1 MIILF
6 EQAKEQGLSK
16 YFTGK
21 PCRNGHIAERYVCSK
36 GCVVC
41 SYDNEKRYKKSDP
54 ERTTARRQAY
64 RKKNHT
70 SILEKD
76 RKYRENNREKRA
88 FHRRNY
94 KKLNKERT
102 PKWFGEFDELVLEEA
117 IVLCRVRENETGIE
131 WHVDHMYPLQAKK
144 VSGLHC
150 AENFQVIPGIIN
162 VSKQNKMILTQR
174 NEWLKS

>member
-1 MIILF
+1 MIISF
-6 EQAKEQGLSK
+6 ELAKQQGLSK
-16 YFTGK
+16 FFTGK
-21 PCRNGHIAERYVCSK
+21 PCKNGHIAERYVCSK

-41 SYDNEKRYKKSDP
+41 AYESEKRYKASNP
-54 ERTTARRQAY
+54 ERTTARRQTY
-64 RKKNHT
+64 RKKNHV

-76 RKYRENNREKRA
+76 RKYRENNKEKRA
-88 FHRRNY
+88 FYRKNY
-94 KKLNKERT
+94 KKINKERT

-117 IVLCRVRENETGIE
+117 IVLCHIREKETGIE

-150 AENFQVIPGIIN
+150 ANNFQVIPGRIN

-174 NEWLKS
+174 NEWLRS